1 MLQGPEPDHEARR
14 GNSEEGPGM
23 TSKNGPEA
31 GEAFVEHG
39 LNLAIRIGL
48 VLLLIAWCF
57 TVVRPFV
64 APIIWGIIIAV
75 ATHPVFVRLQWA
87 LRGRRGP
94 AAAVYVVVF
103 LVVLIAPALLLA
115 GTLVDAVRFVA
126 ADLSDGVLDLPPPP
140 AAIEAWPLIGEPLH
154 RFWELAS
161 TNLQA
166 ALSRIGPELKV
177 LGRWLLSFVGQVAVG
192 LLQFVIAIFI
202 AAGLLVN
209 AAGGGRVAD
218 DVATR
223 LIGDRGPSYAGLARA
238 TIRSVAYGIL
248 GVALIQSILAGLG
261 FLAVGLPGAGLLALI
276 CLLLIVVQIGP
287 GLVMVPV
294 VIYEFYVADTT
305 TAILFAVWCFLV
317 TILDNVLKP
326 FLLGRGVQVPL
337 LIIFVGA
344 IGGVLSSGI
353 LGLFVGPVVLAL
365 GYTLFVAWLREGQET
380 APETPA
386 APDRP

>member
-1 MLQGPEPDHEARR
+1 MASRESYEA
-14 GNSEEGPGM
+14 S
-23 TSKNGPEA
+23 
-31 GEAFVEHG
+31 EAFVERG
-39 LNLAIRIGL
+39 LNVAIRIGL

-75 ATHPVFVRLQWA
+75 ATHPLYVRLHRT
-87 LRGRRGP
+87 LRGPRSL
-94 AAAVYVVVF
+94 AAAVYVVIF
-103 LVVLIAPALLLA
+103 LVALIAPALLLA

-126 ADLSDGVLDLPPPP
+126 NDLSDGVLNLPPPP
-140 AAIEAWPLIGEPLH
+140 EAILAWPFIGEPLH
-154 RFWELAS
+154 HFWELAS

-166 ALSRIGPELKV
+166 ALGRIGPELKAV
-177 LGRWLLSFVGQVAVG
+177 GGLLLGFVGQFAIG

-202 AAGLLVN
+202 AAGLLVH

-218 DVATR
+218 DIATR
-223 LIGDRGPSYAGLARA
+223 LIGVRGPAYAALARA

-287 GLVMVPV
+287 ALVMIPV
-294 VIYEFYVADTT
+294 VVYEFYVSDTT
-305 TAILFAVWCFLV
+305 TAVIFAVWCFLV

-344 IGGVLSSGI
+344 IGGVLTSGI

-365 GYTLFVAWLREGQET
+365 GYTLFTAWLKEG
-380 APETPA
+380 PEPTPEA
-386 APDRP
+386 AAARDRP

>member
-1 MLQGPEPDHEARR
+1 MA
-14 GNSEEGPGM
+14 
-23 TSKNGPEA
+23 SKDSPEA
-31 GEAFVEHG
+31 GEAFVERG

-87 LRGRRGP
+87 LRGWRGL
-94 AAAVYVVVF
+94 AATLYVAVF

-115 GTLVDAVRFVA
+115 GTLVDAVRVVA

-140 AAIEAWPLIGEPLH
+140 AGIETWPLIGEPLH

-177 LGRWLLSFVGQVAVG
+177 LGRWLLGFVGQVAVG

-223 LIGDRGPSYAGLARA
+223 LIGARGPSYAALARA

-248 GVALIQSILAGLG
+248 GVALVQSILAGLG

-276 CLLLIVVQIGP
+276 CLVLIVVQIGP

-294 VIYEFYVADTT
+294 VIYQFYVADIT

-326 FLLGRGVQVPL
+326 FLLGRGVEVPL

-365 GYTLFVAWLREGQET
+365 GYTLFVAWLREGSE
-380 APETPA
+380 AGLRAA

>member
-1 MLQGPEPDHEARR
+1 MTAGDDRDLASR
-14 GNSEEGPGM
+14 GASE
-23 TSKNGPEA
+23 SNQA
-31 GEAFVEHG
+31 VVERS
-39 LNLAIRIGL
+39 LNVAIRVGL

-64 APIIWGIIIAV
+64 SPIIWGIIIAV
-75 ATHPVFVRLQWA
+75 ATHPLYVRLQRA
-87 LRGRRGP
+87 LRGPRSLAP
-94 AAAVYVVVF
+94 VVYVIVF
-103 LVVLIAPALLLA
+103 LVALIAPALLLA

-126 ADLSDGVLDLPPPP
+126 NDLSDGVLNLPPPP
-140 AAIEAWPLIGEPLH
+140 AAIESWPFVGEPLF

-166 ALSRIGPELKV
+166 ALGRIGPELKV
-177 LGRWLLSFVGQVAVG
+177 VGSWLLSFVGQIAIG

-202 AAGLLVN
+202 AAALLVH

-223 LIGDRGPSYAGLARA
+223 LIGARGPTYAALARA

-261 FLAVGLPGAGLLALI
+261 FLVVGLPGAGLIALI

-287 GLVMVPV
+287 ALVMIPV

-305 TAILFAVWCFLV
+305 TAVVFAVWCFFV

-365 GYTLFVAWLREGQET
+365 GYTLFTAWLTEGTERG
-380 APETPA
+380 PEA
-386 APDRP
+386 AAATDRL